1 MNKPII
7 LDSFTGGNSPLN
19 WISCAGI
26 VLSIIAIAIVVMAML
41 IEDLYKKLLLW
52 ILILI
57 FGFTLILS
65 AIGVKVSEE
74 PGWKIY
80 PNGVPL
86 EEIETEYE
94 VTDMDGLI
102 LTVYERK

>member
-26 VLSIIAIAIVVMAML
+26 VLSIIAIVIVVAVML
-41 IEDLYKKLLLW
+41 IEDLLSKKFILW
-52 ILILI
+52 ILI
-57 FGFTLILS
+57 FSFTLILS
-65 AIGVKVSEE
+65 VIGVKVSEE
-74 PGWKIY
+74 PGWEIY
-80 PNGVPL
+80 PNGMTL

-94 VTDMDGLI
+94 VTGIDGLI

>member
-7 LDSFTGGNSPLN
+7 LDSFIGGNSPLN
-19 WISCAGI
+19 WISCTGI
-26 VLSIIAIAIVVMAML
+26 VLSIIAIVIVVATML
-41 IEDLYKKLLLW
+41 IEDLYKKIILW

-57 FGFTLILS
+57 FGFTTILS
-65 AIGVKVSEE
+65 VIGVKVSEE
-74 PGWKIY
+74 QGWKIY
-80 PNGVPL
+80 PNGMTL